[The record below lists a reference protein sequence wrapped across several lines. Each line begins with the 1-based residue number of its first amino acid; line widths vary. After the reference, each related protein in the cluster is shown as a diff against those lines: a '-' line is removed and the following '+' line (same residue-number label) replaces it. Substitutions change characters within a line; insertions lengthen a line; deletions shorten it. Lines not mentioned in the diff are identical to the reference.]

1 MILAKTKLLS
11 DMNDHI
17 LNHTLKKKTFI
28 RKRCYIKIIVFL
40 MHQQHVYVTKNELSL
55 WICHVLNSNATVVF
69 DIEIRLKKRG
79 DSYGERHR
87 ASVG

>member
-1 MILAKTKLLS
+1 
-11 DMNDHI
+11 MN
-17 LNHTLKKKTFI
+17 
-28 RKRCYIKIIVFL
+28 
-40 MHQQHVYVTKNELSL
+40 QQHVYVTKNELSL
-55 WICHVLNSNATVVF
+55 WICHVLNSNATVAF